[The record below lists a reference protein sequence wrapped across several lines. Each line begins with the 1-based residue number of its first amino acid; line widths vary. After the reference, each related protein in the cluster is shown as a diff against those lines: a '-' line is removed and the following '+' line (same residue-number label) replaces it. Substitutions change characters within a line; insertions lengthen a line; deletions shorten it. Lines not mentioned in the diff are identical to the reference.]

1 MSVYEQLHEPE
12 IKALRERYHE
22 LYGGWVGLHWEGCS
36 TIESLKEYLKKK
48 IAEKE
53 KGLNIN

>member
-22 LYGGWVGLHWEGCS
+22 LYGGWVGLHWEGCN
-36 TIESLKEYLKKK
+36 TIEALKEYLEKK

-53 KGLNIN
+53 KSS